1 MKKIK
6 SPWYGVVWMVIWTAA
21 LIWFLT
27 SGRFDE
33 RESIGLFLVWLVLV
47 GTTVYV
53 LIQRMRFDA
62 RTKKT
67 RPVVAPSPPSLNA
80 ACQCGSGKKSSGAA
94 EPQNDR
100 SMAAATD
107 GVAPLRTQAH
117 PPSFPGHSSIVPRLR
132 VQWNKFGDA
141 FDREDCFVAPLLAM
155 TPETCHCEQSEA
167 ISSVENT

>member
-1 MKKIK
+1 MHDAKIDILVRPAHHVGVGESVYFVEPGRAFLLWRPKSAKKMKKIK
-6 SPWYGVVWMVIWTAA
+6 SPWYGVVWIVIWTAA

-67 RPVVAPSPPSLNA
+67 RPVAAPSPPSLNA
-80 ACQCGSGKKSSGAA
+80 ACQCGSGKKYKRCCGAA
-94 EPQNDR
+94 
-100 SMAAATD
+100 
-107 GVAPLRTQAH
+107 
-117 PPSFPGHSSIVPRLR
+117 
-132 VQWNKFGDA
+132 K
-141 FDREDCFVAPLLAM
+141 
-155 TPETCHCEQSEA
+155 
-167 ISSVENT
+167 